1 MKASESCMYRFL
13 DGADKKFIIPVY
25 QRPYSWKKSNCKELF
40 NDLMEVYKKAMKIIF
55 LEV

>member
-25 QRPYSWKKSNCKELF
+25 QRPYSWKNLIVKSY
-40 NDLMEVYKKAMKIIF
+40 LMI
-55 LEV
+55 